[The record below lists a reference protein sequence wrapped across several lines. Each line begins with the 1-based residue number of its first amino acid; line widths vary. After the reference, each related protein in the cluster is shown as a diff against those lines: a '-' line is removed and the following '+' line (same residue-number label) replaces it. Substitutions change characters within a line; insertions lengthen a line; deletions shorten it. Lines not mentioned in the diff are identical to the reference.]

1 MGIPDDERSELKP
14 SRKSGG
20 TPLEKFDTRL
30 LRLALNN
37 TNFCSS
43 IQIDIP

>member
-14 SRKSGG
+14 SRRSGG
-20 TPLEKFDTRL
+20 TPLEKFDNRL
-30 LRLALNN
+30 LRLALNS